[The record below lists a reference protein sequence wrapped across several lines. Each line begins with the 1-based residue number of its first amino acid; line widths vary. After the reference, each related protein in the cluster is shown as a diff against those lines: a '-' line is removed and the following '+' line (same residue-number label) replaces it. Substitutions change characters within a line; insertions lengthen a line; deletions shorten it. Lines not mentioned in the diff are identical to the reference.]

1 MSSHFGHLFM
11 TAHFLLAGLLFF
23 HVIVGID
30 PNPRK
35 VHHLARVVL
44 LFAAMSIHAFFSVS
58 LMSAQDLVDGGYYQ
72 LLQRPWSLDLL
83 NDQKVGAAIG
93 WAMGEIPIVIALIAT
108 FIQWMRTDERDA
120 KRADRRSESDLA
132 DYNEYLAQLAK
143 RERNSKQV

>member
-1 MSSHFGHLFM
+1 
-11 TAHFLLAGLLFF
+11 
-23 HVIVGID
+23 
-30 PNPRK
+30 
-35 VHHLARVVL
+35 
-44 LFAAMSIHAFFSVS
+44 
-58 LMSAQDLVDGGYYQ
+58 
-72 LLQRPWSLDLL
+72 LDLL

-120 KRADRRSESDLA
+120 KRADRRSEADLA